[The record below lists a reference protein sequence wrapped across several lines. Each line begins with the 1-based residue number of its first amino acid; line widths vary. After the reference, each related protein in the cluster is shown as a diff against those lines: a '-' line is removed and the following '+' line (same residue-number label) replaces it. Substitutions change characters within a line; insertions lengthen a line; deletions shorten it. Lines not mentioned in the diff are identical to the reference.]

1 MFETLPLK
9 LLIKTAFYLYQKSFS
24 ARNNKESEIFTRNW
38 GKPEM
43 GAEGGGGGG
52 GGGGSGFVMVDWESF
67 KVSLHSKFVL
77 FHWLNGWSRHIWYA
91 ILLNDNMDLQISS
104 LGTLVP
110 KGPWCVFYA
119 TRRQVYWGLTHMF
132 FTGTLIWYYTHTHTH
147 THIFTP
153 PFMCSQQLHLKIYFP
168 QGIFFP
174 KIILV

>member
-1 MFETLPLK
+1 
-9 LLIKTAFYLYQKSFS
+9 
-24 ARNNKESEIFTRNW
+24 
-38 GKPEM
+38 
-43 GAEGGGGGG
+43 
-52 GGGGSGFVMVDWESF
+52 MVDWESF

-147 THIFTP
+147 THTQHTHTHNTHTHTHTHTHTLMSIGRLNLPVKF
-153 PFMCSQQLHLKIYFP
+153 FKSIWEKKLQNFCLRHLFSWIVDEMFIEVP
-168 QGIFFP
+168 
-174 KIILV
+174 

>member
-1 MFETLPLK
+1 
-9 LLIKTAFYLYQKSFS
+9 
-24 ARNNKESEIFTRNW
+24 
-38 GKPEM
+38 
-43 GAEGGGGGG
+43 
-52 GGGGSGFVMVDWESF
+52 MVDWESF

-147 THIFTP
+147 THTTHTHTTHTHTHTHTHIYTTFYVLTAAT
-153 PFMCSQQLHLKIYFP
+153 FKNLLSTRYFLSKNYSRVKVIYLLIRRLSSSCETQLMLIEM
-168 QGIFFP
+168 
-174 KIILV
+174 V

>member
-1 MFETLPLK
+1 
-9 LLIKTAFYLYQKSFS
+9 
-24 ARNNKESEIFTRNW
+24 
-38 GKPEM
+38 
-43 GAEGGGGGG
+43 
-52 GGGGSGFVMVDWESF
+52 MVDWESF

-147 THIFTP
+147 TTHTHTHTHTQHTHTHTHIYTTFYVLTAATFKNLLSTRYFLSKNRFAMLHIFH
-153 PFMCSQQLHLKIYFP
+153 QQLRSGDSTESCLWLWVNFHLKDY
-168 QGIFFP
+168 
-174 KIILV
+174 LVFVV